1 MTGLVTRG
9 HPAFHAVMTETTM
22 FTLITTRSGRRG
34 AAPLLPLVQLQ
45 HVRSRQ
51 LEHIYNN
58 PHTVPS
64 SSRPRRRG
72 VGATVVEV
80 EVEAE
85 AVKVVELAV
94 EGAGAIL
101 HREGARN
108 HRGSADDREGKTL
121 VPLIQK
127 KKTLVPSSAR
137 SSLSY
142 AEEGDDVDR
151 RRASPSEHTGAE
163 RFTIGAHHER
173 WRRHVRRRAAAL
185 ESGSVG
191 EGKRRTDER
200 WHVRYECAPRAA
212 ADLRLVTFSKG
223 RLED

>member
-121 VPLIQK
+121 VPLIK
-127 KKTLVPSSAR
+127 KKKDTGALLCTILAQ
-137 SSLSY
+137 LC
-142 AEEGDDVDR
+142 R
-151 RRASPSEHTGAE
+151 RR
-163 RFTIGAHHER
+163 
-173 WRRHVRRRAAAL
+173 RRRRSASGFTVGTHWRGAL
-185 ESGSVG
+185 HHRS
-191 EGKRRTDER
+191 
-200 WHVRYECAPRAA
+200 APRAVA
-212 ADLRLVTFSKG
+212 QARAQASSSAGERQRG
-223 RLED
+223 RG